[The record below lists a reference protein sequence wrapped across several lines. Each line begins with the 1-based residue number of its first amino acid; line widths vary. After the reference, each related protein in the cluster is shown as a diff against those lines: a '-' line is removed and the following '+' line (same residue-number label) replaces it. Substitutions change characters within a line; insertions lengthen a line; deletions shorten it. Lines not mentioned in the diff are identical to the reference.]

1 MCSLLYP
8 CELQNL
14 KHGIERGANS
24 AAGWKALAE
33 LQYQNRQFQDA
44 YDTAVNGLEWSV
56 KRRRAGH
63 EQLTSFALALR
74 LVVAQCLRRLQRL
87 DEAEYNFQVLAGKWI
102 SQLHTAPPPWGPS
115 TPPPPPALAAK
126 VVKLTCLCI
135 DQTSPC
141 RLPPPLS
148 TAYSAT
154 MILVLWV
161 LGCCTML
168 SFYSSLVLHSHFV
181 SAPIYAQ
188 QA

>member
-1 MCSLLYP
+1 M
-8 CELQNL
+8 QNL

-87 DEAEYNFQVLAGKWI
+87 DEAEYNFQVLAGKFI
-102 SQLHTAPPPWGPS
+102 TELPGQHHLSVHFADFTLSPAFIL
-115 TPPPPPALAAK
+115 TPPHCHNCFFCNHDTIIVGAGLLYHAI
-126 VVKLTCLCI
+126 L
-135 DQTSPC
+135 
-141 RLPPPLS
+141 LS
-148 TAYSAT
+148 T
-154 MILVLWV
+154 
-161 LGCCTML
+161 
-168 SFYSSLVLHSHFV
+168 LVLHNHFDFT
-181 SAPIYAQ
+181 SGYAQ
-188 QA
+188 KV

>member
-1 MCSLLYP
+1 M
-8 CELQNL
+8 QNL

-87 DEAEYNFQVLAGKWI
+87 DEAEYNFQVLAGKCI
-102 SQLHTAPPPWGPS
+102 SQLQTGPGEAGLMS
-115 TPPPPPALAAK
+115 LPCPSYTP
-126 VVKLTCLCI
+126 C
-135 DQTSPC
+135 PC
-141 RLPPPLS
+141 RCSMIPDATWTHVLANVVQCKVLCS
-148 TAYSAT
+148 TSGT
-154 MILVLWV
+154 TI
-161 LGCCTML
+161 T
-168 SFYSSLVLHSHFV
+168 
-181 SAPIYAQ
+181 
-188 QA
+188 